1 LLSIVE
7 EMGGTYEKTTT
18 LNSSGRTS
26 NKIIIEYDVK
36 EGGKK

>member
-26 NKIIIEYDVK
+26 NKIIIEYDIK
-36 EGGKK
+36 QGDK